1 MSKAKKEKPKA
12 IYEPGELDKT
22 RKNIGE
28 ISPEEAMAIAKKL
41 GGEVG
46 VEKTQNFS
54 TPLYKNKKKYVKR
67 GHKPSNI
74 NQTNEKKERVSHTR
88 FKAPKN
94 QKPNMLP
101 IMHSQSRKLLDSLM
115 ASQEYRIKPNYGIFA
130 PVINAIQGNQE
141 KVSPQFILYNLQHY
155 F

>member
-41 GGEVG
+41 GGEIG
-46 VEKTQNFS
+46 VEKAQDFS

-67 GHKPSNI
+67 GHKPSTILQKSSNI
-74 NQTNEKKERVSHTR
+74 NQTDEKKRESFSYT
-88 FKAPKN
+88 
-94 QKPNMLP
+94 L
-101 IMHSQSRKLLDSLM
+101 
-115 ASQEYRIKPNYGIFA
+115 
-130 PVINAIQGNQE
+130 
-141 KVSPQFILYNLQHY
+141 
-155 F
+155 